1 MTYGYARVSTREQNE
16 ERQIISLT
24 GAGVERENIIV
35 EKQSGKDFDRPLY
48 IELIGRLREGDVL
61 MVASIDRLGR
71 NYDEILEQWR
81 HITKEK
87 NVDIVVLDMPLL
99 DTREDKGLTGRL
111 IADIVLQLLSYVAQ
125 SERENIKKRQ
135 AEGIAAAK
143 ARGVHFGR
151 RENPLPEGFAAVADR
166 AKRGELSQSAAA
178 RELGMAL
185 SSFRD
190 RCGRKGI
197 ELPKQKPAKPKPV
210 KQQREVKP
218 KPIKPKR
225 EAKDPWYLRLKAA
238 GICVVCQCRDA
249 TPGRVMC
256 AVCAEKRKAAYAR
269 KKKEKT
275 HDD

>member
-24 GAGVERENIIV
+24 GAGVDRENIIV

-48 IELIGRLREGDVL
+48 LRLVKKLHEGDVL
-61 MVASIDRLGR
+61 MIASIDRLGR

-81 HITKEK
+81 RITKEK
-87 NVDIVVLDMPLL
+87 NADIVVLDMPLL

-151 RENPLPEGFAAVADR
+151 RENPLPEEFAAVAVR
-166 AKRGELSQSAAA
+166 ARQGELSQSAAA

-190 RCGRKGI
+190 GCKRVGV
-197 ELPKQKPAKPKPV
+197 ELPKREPPKPKPV
-210 KQQREVKP
+210 KQKREVKP

-225 EAKDPWYLRLKAA
+225 EAKDPWYRKLKAA

-249 TPGRVMC
+249 VPGRTMC
-256 AVCAEKRKAAYAR
+256 AVCLEKRRAAYAR
-269 KKKEKT
+269 KKQEKK

>member
-24 GAGVERENIIV
+24 GAGVDRDNIIV

-48 IELIGRLREGDVL
+48 IKLVRKLHEGDVL

-81 HITKEK
+81 RITKEK
-87 NVDIVVLDMPLL
+87 NADIVVLDMPLL

-151 RENPLPEGFAAVADR
+151 TETPVPEGFEAMVER
-166 AKRGELSQSAAA
+166 VQRRELTQTAAA

-190 RCGRKGI
+190 KCKRQGA
-197 ELPKQKPAKPKPV
+197 ELPKQEPKKPKPV
-210 KQQREVKP
+210 KQKQKIKP
-218 KPIKPKR
+218 KPVKPKR

-249 TPGRVMC
+249 VPGRVMC
-256 AVCAEKRKAAYAR
+256 AACAEKRRAYAR
-269 KKKEKT
+269 KKKGEK

>member
-24 GAGVERENIIV
+24 GAGVQRENIVV

-48 IELIGRLREGDVL
+48 IELIGRLRTGDTL
-61 MVASIDRLGR
+61 MVSSIDRLGR

-87 NVDIVVLDMPLL
+87 NADIVVLDMPLL

-151 RENPLPEGFAAVADR
+151 REKPLPEEFAAVADR
-166 AKRGELSQSAAA
+166 ARKGELSQSAAA
-178 RELGMAL
+178 RELGMAV

-190 RCGRKGI
+190 GCKRVGV
-197 ELPKQKPAKPKPV
+197 ELPKREPPKPKPV
-210 KQQREVKP
+210 KPPRVKKP
-218 KPIKPKR
+218 KPVKLQR
-225 EAKDPWYLRLKAA
+225 ESKDPWYRRLKAA
-238 GICVVCQCRDA
+238 GVCVVCQNRDA
-249 TPGRVMC
+249 VPGRTMC
-256 AVCAEKRKAAYAR
+256 AVCAEKRRTAYAR
-269 KKKEKT
+269 RKKERAT
-275 HDD
+275 GE

>member
-24 GAGVERENIIV
+24 GAGVQRENIVV

-48 IELIGRLREGDVL
+48 IELIGRLRTGDTL
-61 MVASIDRLGR
+61 MVSSIDRLGR

-81 HITKEK
+81 HITKEQ
-87 NVDIVVLDMPLL
+87 NADIVVLDMPLL

-151 RENPLPEGFAAVADR
+151 SEKPLPEGFAAVADR
-166 AKRGELSQSAAA
+166 ARRGELSQTAAA
-178 RELGMAL
+178 RELGMAV

-190 RCGRKGI
+190 GCKRVGV
-197 ELPKQKPAKPKPV
+197 ELPKREPPKPKPV
-210 KQQREVKP
+210 KPPRVKKP
-218 KPIKPKR
+218 KPVKPKR
-225 EAKDPWYLRLKAA
+225 ESKDPWYRRLKAA
-238 GICVVCQCRDA
+238 GVCVVCQNRDA
-249 TPGRVMC
+249 MPGYV
-256 AVCAEKRKAAYAR
+256 VCEACLEKRRAYAK
-269 KKKEKT
+269 KKKERAAGE
-275 HDD
+275 

>member
-16 ERQIISLT
+16 ERQIVSLT
-24 GAGVERENIIV
+24 GAGVQRENIIV

-48 IELIGRLREGDVL
+48 IKLVRKLRDGDVL

-81 HITKEK
+81 RITKEK
-87 NVDIVVLDMPLL
+87 NANIVVLDMPLL

-151 RENPLPEGFAAVADR
+151 REKPLPEEFSAVADR
-166 AKRGELSQSAAA
+166 ARKGELSQSAAA
-178 RELGMAL
+178 RELGMAV

-190 RCGRKGI
+190 GCKRVGV
-197 ELPKQKPAKPKPV
+197 ELPKREPPKPKPV
-210 KQQREVKP
+210 KQKREVKP
-218 KPIKPKR
+218 KPVKPKR
-225 EAKDPWYLRLKAA
+225 EAKDPWYLKLKAA
-238 GICVVCQCRDA
+238 GVCVVCQCRDA
-249 TPGRVMC
+249 IPGRVMC
-256 AVCAEKRKAAYAR
+256 AACAEKRRAAYAR
-269 KKKEKT
+269 KKKKESACE
-275 HDD
+275 